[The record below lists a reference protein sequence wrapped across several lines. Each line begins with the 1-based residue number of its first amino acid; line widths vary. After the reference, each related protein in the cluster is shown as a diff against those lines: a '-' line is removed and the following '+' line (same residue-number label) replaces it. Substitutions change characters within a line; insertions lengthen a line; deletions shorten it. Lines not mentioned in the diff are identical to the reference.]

1 MRVETPL
8 TDDEEALVT
17 ATMDC
22 GFTVHRTLGPGFKE
36 SIYTEALS
44 LELNLRGM
52 KFEREKAIKVKYR
65 EWRIPGQR
73 VDLIVENLIIV
84 EVKTIPA
91 VRALHRRQ
99 VLSYLRTTGLP
110 IGLIMNFNT
119 EKLIEGFRR
128 VVLTPAFSPSG
139 GGPCNGPRDRERPQ
153 RSRRTRRM
161 LNVF

>member
-139 GGPCNGPRDRERPQ
+139 GDPGTSHGTGNDHNGHDERDA
-153 RSRRTRRM
+153 M
-161 LNVF
+161 